1 MVDKNNVEL
10 IAGDLILLTPD
21 KVIEKAG
28 ELVIFMEMV
37 ERTITCGTEDNI
49 QTVTTTSMKYYPL
62 TELGLEVA
70 RYDNDE
76 EQDTA
81 FFRKTPYTVTN
92 INSHNLLKMNPLT
105 LSILNKEYYD
115 EITAII

>member
-10 IAGDLILLTPD
+10 IVGDLILLTPD

-37 ERTITCGTEDNI
+37 ERTITCGAEDNI

-70 RYDNDE
+70 RYDNNVT
-76 EQDTA
+76 QDTA